1 MKKLDLTGQR
11 FGRLVVIEEAGHS
24 SDGRVQWFCKCD
36 CGKTTVSTTTN
47 LKRNHTRSC
56 GCLNEENHFK
66 HGKRTRTNS
75 HSLYGIWDN
84 MKQRCGNSN
93 ATLYHRYGGRGITV
107 CQEWREDFQA
117 FYNWAMANG
126 YQDDLT
132 IDRIDND
139 KGYSPDNCRWI
150 TKKANLNNTSQNA
163 FIELNGERHT
173 IAEWSRIT
181 GISRKAI
188 DYRIKAG
195 KPPEE
200 ILKR

>member
-1 MKKLDLTGQR
+1 
-11 FGRLVVIEEAGHS
+11 
-24 SDGRVQWFCKCD
+24 
-36 CGKTTVSTTTN
+36 
-47 LKRNHTRSC
+47 
-56 GCLNEENHFK
+56 
-66 HGKRTRTNS
+66 
-75 HSLYGIWDN
+75 
-84 MKQRCGNSN
+84 
-93 ATLYHRYGGRGITV
+93 
-107 CQEWREDFQA
+107 
-117 FYNWAMANG
+117 MANG